1 VPPPC
6 PDWACLACQQHF
18 PPTPSFLFP
27 SKPLVDIL
35 LHTCYYEMAL
45 AIKTN
50 VSSITRYII
59 RFSSFVA
66 SISRLV
72 EWSRCSTSLR
82 NGFIISSQVGL
93 ASPCHT
99 FCHPLPWHMCLSRG
113 FRWQPDEDGSGGYSA
128 PPTTLVEPTRSLA
141 SSFYI
146 LEYIFCT
153 MLLSPMGN
161 PFCFHSLTP
170 TYGWMVHILG
180 N

>member
-1 VPPPC
+1 
-6 PDWACLACQQHF
+6 
-18 PPTPSFLFP
+18 
-27 SKPLVDIL
+27 L

-99 FCHPLPWHMCLSRG
+99 FCHPSSMTYVYFERFSVAT
-113 FRWQPDEDGSGGYSA
+113 RWRWKRRIQFSTDHLGWANKVSGVELLYFGVYFSYDAFVSDGKSA
-128 PPTTLVEPTRSLA
+128 
-141 SSFYI
+141 
-146 LEYIFCT
+146 
-153 MLLSPMGN
+153 LLSFPN
-161 PFCFHSLTP
+161 
-170 TYGWMVHILG
+170 TYIWLDGAHPWQLRQIVSYT
-180 N
+180 